1 MLIFL
6 VWPDKFR
13 TTGVRCGN
21 NVTGQEKVARYGGLI
36 NVDWIECRLW
46 RSIRKS
52 MMNAE
57 SGPIIT
63 LRRVEASDL
72 VNVLRLNEAVVP
84 AVNSVDLV
92 QMRWFADNAAYFGV
106 AEQDGDVAGFLI
118 GMRPGTRYAS
128 PNYRWFCSRYDEFGY
143 IDRVAIAENA
153 RRLGLATRLYRDF
166 EASLPPAVAILTCEV
181 NVVPPNESSM
191 QFHEEYGFRTIG
203 TQTLENGRKTVAL
216 MAKERDV

>member
-1 MLIFL
+1 M
-6 VWPDKFR
+6 R
-13 TTGVRCGN
+13 
-21 NVTGQEKVARYGGLI
+21 
-36 NVDWIECRLW
+36 
-46 RSIRKS
+46 
-52 MMNAE
+52 NAE

-72 VNVLRLNEAVVP
+72 VGILRLNEAVVP

-118 GMRPGTRYAS
+118 GMRPGTSYAS

-166 EASLPPAVAILTCEV
+166 EASLPPTVDILTCEV

-191 QFHEEYGFRTIG
+191 QFHEGYGFRTVG